1 MEGFGINTNLLETNV
16 LNLTVVI
23 GVLWVVGKDVL
34 SSLLTERKRKIVQTL
49 QDVENRFQDAQLKL
63 EKAKKNLSEAQAKAK
78 VLQSQSRTTAEETRK
93 NSLLRGTFEVTRLEE
108 TKKST
113 LDLEKQKLRNEMRS
127 LLTAGALQKAV
138 DKMKQKKSS
147 SLMQKQ
153 FVDLLIT
160 KLSFNA

>member
-1 MEGFGINTNLLETNV
+1 LEGFGINTNLLETNV
-16 LNLTVVI
+16 LNLTIVI

-34 SSLLTERKRKIVQTL
+34 SSLLTERKKKIVQTL

-78 VLQSQSRTTAEETRK
+78 VLQNQSRTTAEETRK
-93 NSLLRGTFEVTRLEE
+93 NALLRGTLEVTRLEE

-127 LLTAGALQKAV
+127 LLTDGALQKAV
-138 DKMKQKKSS
+138 EKMKQKKSS
-147 SLMQKQ
+147 SLIQKQ
-153 FVDLLIT
+153 FVDLLIGT
-160 KLSFNA
+160 E